1 MKYGIIEIGSSNT
14 KTHIYEN
21 EEIIY
26 ESNTTIE
33 FKKNYD
39 KEIARTDL
47 DKLGEVIEKAM
58 SYTMNLHVYGCS
70 IFRSITN
77 NELEKINAN
86 LYANYGLKIEVVSQA
101 DEALYTASGCYK
113 KTDYVGNM
121 CIFIGGG
128 GSIEL
133 IFVKNK
139 EVIYQK
145 YYDFGVSDITNKFPS
160 LKNDVPDVSFDEAY
174 DHVEDLLGR
183 IEAEADVLILAGGDH
198 LYWYQNARFDLL
210 DNEIYSA
217 KNQMFMLTRDMSD
230 KYDREAFTKSLDEIR
245 QNSDNPK
252 WFDGAR
258 AMIVITNC
266 ISHKINAQYLVPTK
280 INMEEGL
287 KIELND

>member
-1 MKYGIIEIGSSNT
+1 MKYGIIEIGSCNT

-39 KEIARTDL
+39 KEIARTDI

-58 SYTMNLHVYGCS
+58 SYTSDLHVYGCS

-86 LYANYGLKIEVVSQA
+86 LYDNYGLKIEVVSQA

-217 KNQMFMLTRDMSD
+217 KNQMFMLTRDISD

-258 AMIVITNC
+258 AMKVITNC

>member
-1 MKYGIIEIGSSNT
+1 MKYGIIEIGSCNT

-39 KEIARTDL
+39 KEIARTDI

-58 SYTMNLHVYGCS
+58 SYTSDLHIYGCS

-77 NELEKINAN
+77 DELEKINAN
-86 LYANYGLKIEVVSQA
+86 LYDNYGLKIEVVSQA

-139 EVIYQK
+139 EIIYQK

-217 KNQMFMLTRDMSD
+217 KNQMFMLTRDISD

-258 AMIVITNC
+258 AMKVITNC

>member
-26 ESNTTIE
+26 ESNTTVE

-39 KEIARTDL
+39 REIVRTDL